1 MSADAIR
8 MLADNFVVFSSKSR
22 IKRDFWEKKEGF
34 FEGRSHLF
42 KKEKNAKLRDSTLK
56 HFFSL

>member
-8 MLADNFVVFSSKSR
+8 ILADNFIVFSSKTR

-34 FEGRSHLF
+34 FERKSHLF
-42 KKEKNAKLRDSTLK
+42 KKEKNARLRDSTLK
-56 HFFSL
+56 HFFSR